1 MEPRFDQDT
10 TYPADRARMEEY
22 RRRFARY
29 NRLKRSYLRWYFRL
43 YHRLEIIG
51 IGNIPEGGAL
61 IAANHGG
68 GFDLDIISL
77 AQFAHPDRP
86 IHPLIAQEWHYLNSP
101 WGRYFIGSGIPL
113 RTRGGIRW
121 EYIDPY
127 LGVNGSDYPG
137 LVAIFPEGNSSTF
150 SRRRVLGTFFPGV
163 VRIALRYRVP
173 IVPAAMIGFSKASPI
188 FKEIERDHTANDV
201 ICTPFTFPVKL
212 KIEFGRPI
220 VLDDYYGMSLS
231 RAEEYWVANEVV
243 RPRLAE
249 LLGRH
254 TEVEPAKAEVEMR
267 EPKRPDRGR

>member
-1 MEPRFDQDT
+1 MNNEM
-10 TYPADRARMEEY
+10 TYQADLIKMEEY
-22 RRRFARY
+22 QRIFARY
-29 NRLKRSYLRWYFRL
+29 NRIKRSYLRWYFRL
-43 YHRLEIIG
+43 YHRLDVIG
-51 IGNIPEGGAL
+51 LHNIPEGAAL

-77 AQFAHPDRP
+77 AYFAHPDRP
-86 IHPLIAQEWHYLNSP
+86 IHPLIAQEWHYLNSA
-101 WGRYFIGSGIPL
+101 WGRYGVGTGIPL

-121 EYIDPY
+121 EYIEPY
-127 LGVNGSDYPG
+127 LSANGSGYPG

-173 IVPAAMIGFSKASPI
+173 IVPAAMVGFSLASPI
-188 FKEIERDHTANDV
+188 LKEIERDHTANDV

-212 KIEFGRPI
+212 KIEFGKP
-220 VLDDYYGMSLS
+220 LDLSDYYGMNLS

-254 TEVEPAKAEVEMR
+254 TKVEPAKVDAEMR
-267 EPKRPDRGR
+267 RPK

>member
-1 MEPRFDQDT
+1 MEPGFDQDT
-10 TYPADRARMEEY
+10 TYAADRARMEEY

-29 NRLKRSYLRWYFRL
+29 NRIKRSYLRWYFRL
-43 YHRLEIIG
+43 YHRLEVVG
-51 IGNIPEGGAL
+51 AENIPPGPAL

-77 AQFAHPDRP
+77 AYFAHPARP
-86 IHPLIAQEWHYLNSP
+86 IHPLIAREWHYLNSA
-101 WGRYFIGSGIPL
+101 WGRYGVGCGIPL
-113 RTRGGIRW
+113 PTRGGIRW
-121 EYIDPY
+121 EYIDPF
-127 LGVNGSDYPG
+127 LSADGPGYPG

-150 SRRRVLGTFFPGV
+150 FRRRVLGTFFPGV
-163 VRIALRYRVP
+163 ARIALRYRVP
-173 IVPAAMIGFSKASPI
+173 VVPAAMVGFSLASPI

-212 KIEFGRPI
+212 KIEFGAPI
-220 VLDDYYGMSLS
+220 GLSEYHGMDLD

-254 TEVEPAKAEVEMR
+254 TRVEPATVDAEMR
-267 EPKRPDRGR
+267 RPG